1 MLSPLQLRVA
11 ALFAGLSEASGFVL
25 AGGAALIARGE
36 IDRLTRDLDFF
47 ATDAAQVDHVV
58 PIFEATVRNA
68 GLTVVEVQVAA
79 GFARLI
85 VADGDD
91 RTGVDI
97 AADARLLPPDR
108 TALGLLLS
116 VEELAVDKVLAVF
129 GRAEAR
135 DFVDLAA
142 LEPRFGLEHLCE
154 LAVVK
159 DAGFDR
165 QVFLEM
171 LGRFGRLPRDEFD
184 VDENTFQTTAESVR
198 RWRQALQGGPPPG
211 S

>member
-1 MLSPLQLRVA
+1 VA

-47 ATDAAQVDHVV
+47 ATDAAQVDQVV

-68 GLTVVEVQVAA
+68 GLTVSEVQVAA
-79 GFARLI
+79 GFARL
-85 VADGDD
+85 VVTDGDD

-97 AADARLLPPDR
+97 AADARLLPADR

-159 DAGFDR
+159 DGGFDR
-165 QVFLEM
+165 QVFFEM

-184 VDENTFQTTAESVR
+184 VDEDTFQSTAESVR